1 MAGFPHPLVSDVD
14 EIVKSSSEI
23 VTLKIDITQ
32 PEHPWM
38 QFAGMFKDDPQFTE
52 MLDDIEAYRQ
62 EIDQKID
69 RGLYRSAGVVGD
81 RHIPTEFTR
90 GG

>member
-1 MAGFPHPLVSDVD
+1 VSR
-14 EIVKSSSEI
+14 
-23 VTLKIDITQ
+23 
-32 PEHPWM
+32 
-38 QFAGMFKDDPQFTE
+38 FKLLPYTQFTE

>member
-1 MAGFPHPLVSDVD
+1 M
-14 EIVKSSSEI
+14 KSNSEI
-23 VTLKIDITQ
+23 VTLKIDTTQ

-69 RGLYRSAGVVGD
+69 RGLYRSANVIGD
-81 RHIPTEFTR
+81 RCNPTKFTR
-90 GG
+90 GD